1 MLIEILGYDLTE
13 KQGKK
18 KGTKY
23 NVMTVAYKRDG
34 KESSMMLM
42 DFKAKAVFDF
52 IQEIAEFPYLAEVQS
67 VKNERGYWDWEAI
80 KPAGD
85 MKITDGLKKVVSKKD
100 ANVWEEKD
108 RRIIRQ
114 SSLDRAVTFVL
125 ATVKSPTPGD
135 CLAVAEEFAAWV
147 VSQPAK
153 AIQGPGVVDGEDEDV
168 PF

>member
-1 MLIEILGYDLTE
+1 MLIEILGFETTE

-23 NVMTVAYKRDG
+23 NVMTVNYKRDG
-34 KESSMMLM
+34 KTNSMMLM
-42 DFKAKAVFDF
+42 DFKAKEVYDF
-52 IQEIAEFPYLAEVQS
+52 IEGITEFPMLAEVQS
-67 VKNERGYWDWEAI
+67 VKNDRGYWDWEAI

-85 MKITDGLKKVVSKKD
+85 MKITDGLKKATGKKD
-100 ANVWEEKD
+100 SNVWEEKD

-125 ATVKSPTPGD
+125 ATVKSPTVGD

-147 VSQPAK
+147 VSEPAK
-153 AIQGPGVVDGEDEDV
+153 ASQGPGVVDDDDF
-168 PF
+168 PL

>member
-1 MLIEILGYDLTE
+1 MTE

-42 DFKAKAVFDF
+42 DFKARAVFDF
-52 IQEIAEFPYLAEVQS
+52 IKEIAEFPYLAEVQS
-67 VKNERGYWDWEAI
+67 VKNDRGYWDWEAI

-85 MKITDGLKKVVSKKD
+85 VQFNTVLGGVKARPATKKD
-100 ANVWEEKD
+100 SNVWEEKD

-135 CLAVAEEFAAWV
+135 CMAVAEQFSTWV
-147 VSQPAK
+147 VNGTPAPS
-153 AIQGPGVVDGEDEDV
+153 AAMVEEDEDE